1 MFIHRNAARLWG
13 IFFIIAFLAYGIGS
27 GMIGTI
33 TSTPDFLSNV
43 NANNT
48 TIIVGVI
55 LIALVHTF
63 VNIGLPVLLLPILKP
78 FHKNLTY
85 GYLSFAIASTTVIVV
100 SGIFLMLLIPLSSE
114 YVEAGSAAA
123 DYFVTIGDLLKM
135 GGSYAYQIGMAI
147 WGLGGLL
154 FVAVLYKSRIVSR
167 VFSVW
172 GFVGYAVFIA
182 GTIFE
187 LFGSSVGVLLAIP
200 GGLFEVSLS
209 LWLIFKGFNSSAIA
223 SANQN

>member
-1 MFIHRNAARLWG
+1 MFTHRNAARLWG

-33 TSTPDFLSNV
+33 TNTPDFLANV

-63 VNIGLPVLLLPILKP
+63 VNIGLPVILMPILKP

-85 GYLSFAIASTTVIVV
+85 GYLSFVIASTTVIVV

-114 YVEAGSAAA
+114 YVKASSAAT
-123 DYFVTIGDLLKM
+123 DYFVTIGEMLKM
-135 GGSYAYQIGMAI
+135 GGFYAYQIGMAI
-147 WGLGGLL
+147 WGMGGLL
-154 FVAVLYKSRIVSR
+154 LVAVLFKSKIVSR
-167 VFSVW
+167 VFSIW
-172 GFVGYAVFIA
+172 GFIGYAVFFA

-187 LFGSSVGVLLAIP
+187 LFGSSVGVMLAIP
-200 GGLFEVSLS
+200 GGLFEVALS
-209 LWLIFKGFNSSAIA
+209 LWLIFKGFNSAAIA
-223 SANQN
+223 STAKN

>member
-1 MFIHRNAARLWG
+1 MFTHRNAARLWG

-43 NANNT
+43 NDNNT
-48 TIIVGVI
+48 TIVVGVI

-114 YVEAGSAAA
+114 YVKAGSAAA

-135 GGSYAYQIGMAI
+135 GGFYAYQIGMAI

-154 FVAVLYKSRIVSR
+154 FVAVLYKSKIVSR

-187 LFGSSVGVLLAIP
+187 LFGSSVGVMLAIP

-209 LWLIFKGFNSSAIA
+209 LWLIFKGFNSSAVA
-223 SANQN
+223 FANQT

>member
-1 MFIHRNAARLWG
+1 MFTHRNAARLWG

-33 TSTPDFLSNV
+33 TSTPDFLTNV

-63 VNIGLPVLLLPILKP
+63 VNIGLPVLLMPILKP

-114 YVEAGSAAA
+114 YVKAGSAAT
-123 DYFVTIGDLLKM
+123 DHFVTIGEILKM
-135 GGSYAYQIGMAI
+135 GGFYAYQIGMAI
-147 WGLGGLL
+147 WGMGGLL
-154 FVAVLYKSRIVSR
+154 FVAVLFKSKIVSR

-172 GFVGYAVFIA
+172 GFIGYAVFFA

-187 LFGSSVGVLLAIP
+187 LFGSSVGVMLAIP

-209 LWLIFKGFNSSAIA
+209 LWLIFKGFNSAAITSAE
-223 SANQN
+223 QN

>member
-1 MFIHRNAARLWG
+1 MFTHRNAARLWG

-33 TSTPDFLSNV
+33 TSTPDFLTNV

-48 TIIVGVI
+48 TMIVGVI

-63 VNIGLPVLLLPILKP
+63 VNIGLPVLLMPILKP

-114 YVEAGSAAA
+114 YVEAGSAAT
-123 DYFVTIGDLLKM
+123 DHFVTIGEILKM
-135 GGSYAYQIGMAI
+135 GGFYAYQIGMAI
-147 WGLGGLL
+147 WGMGGLL
-154 FVAVLYKSRIVSR
+154 FVAVLFKSKIVTR

-172 GFVGYAVFIA
+172 GFISYAIFFA

-187 LFGSSVGVLLAIP
+187 LFGSSVGVMLAIP
-200 GGLFEVSLS
+200 GGLFEIALS
-209 LWLIFKGFNSSAIA
+209 LWLIFKGFNSAAITPA
-223 SANQN
+223 EQN

>member
-200 GGLFEVSLS
+200 GGLFEVSL
-209 LWLIFKGFNSSAIA
+209 I
-223 SANQN
+223 